1 MRHGSCTA
9 LCSSMCKAAWLGC
22 VDPLRWGLHELPP
35 PRHRDTKAYSALCA
49 LSCRGSCRV
58 PRGRGSVPSISNTAS
73 RTAECITL
81 FAAMWPYSN
90 CESYG
95 TSRWISAFVS
105 SLATCART
113 RVTLGRPRSRHAHRH
128 PFVQPLRLSKPA
140 AREPCDG
147 ARTDAICGAVSCT
160 ESSAT
165 FAAAAPAACVVR
177 ALPAARAP

>member
-1 MRHGSCTA
+1 MSCPHRGTATLKRTARSVLCHVGDHVVCPAVVGRCRHA
-9 LCSSMCKAAWLGC
+9 
-22 VDPLRWGLHELPP
+22 
-35 PRHRDTKAYSALCA
+35 
-49 LSCRGSCRV
+49 
-58 PRGRGSVPSISNTAS
+58 SISNTAS

-81 FAAMWPYSN
+81 FSAMWPYSN

-95 TSRWISAFVS
+95 TSRFALDFCICLIFSHMRAS
-105 SLATCART
+105 RRT

-128 PFVQPLRLSKPA
+128 PFVQPLRLPKPA
-140 AREPCDG
+140 AREPCEG
-147 ARTDAICGAVSCT
+147 ARTDAVCGAVSCT

>member
-1 MRHGSCTA
+1 MAR
-9 LCSSMCKAAWLGC
+9 LR

-58 PRGRGSVPSISNTAS
+58 PRGRGSVPSCVNQQYGFTAS

-81 FAAMWPYSN
+81 FSAMWPYSN

-95 TSRWISAFVS
+95 TQSRFALDFCICLIFSHMRA
-105 SLATCART
+105 ARRT

-128 PFVQPLRLSKPA
+128 PFVQPLRLPKPA

-147 ARTDAICGAVSCT
+147 ARTDAVCGAVSCT